1 MSISAHF
8 RLLRKKKKSLVKGEI
23 ELHLIRFLCRH
34 DSVSIDVG
42 ANKGNY
48 SLEMSKYS
56 SKVFCLEPNK
66 GFNKYLSKMP
76 KNCEVVNAA
85 VTSSENEKFLHA
97 PLIDGNAK
105 HNMAFISSNKN
116 VDNMKCLSQV
126 KTVKLDDYSEKNV
139 GMVKIDVEGGEMD
152 VLNSSR
158 KLIEKSSPNFLI
170 ESLNKEELL
179 NQISFFNSYEYV
191 ALKVIKDDIF
201 FVKDEHIFDKCRD
214 IDRNTIFIPSKISL

>member
-48 SLEMSKYS
+48 SLEMAKYS

-126 KTVKLDDYSEKNV
+126 KTVKLDDYSEENV

>member
-8 RLLRKKKKSLVKGEI
+8 RLLRKKKKSFDKGEI

-34 DSVSIDVG
+34 DSASIDVG
-42 ANKGNY
+42 ANKGIY
-48 SLEMSKYS
+48 SLEMSKFS
-56 SKVFCLEPNK
+56 SKVFCLEPNE

-85 VTSSENEKFLHA
+85 VTSSEDAKFLHA

-116 VDNMKCLSQV
+116 VENTKRLSQV
-126 KTVKLDDYSEKNV
+126 KTVKLDDYYEKNV

-152 VLNSSR
+152 VLNSSH
-158 KLIEKSSPNFLI
+158 KLIEKSAPNFLI
-170 ESLNKEELL
+170 ESLNKQELL

>member
-42 ANKGNY
+42 ANKGIY

-56 SKVFCLEPNK
+56 SKVFCLEPNE

-85 VTSSENEKFLHA
+85 VTSSEDAKFLHA

-116 VDNMKCLSQV
+116 VENTKRLSQV
-126 KTVKLDDYSEKNV
+126 KTIKLDDYSEKNV

-152 VLNSSR
+152 VLNSSH
-158 KLIEKSSPNFLI
+158 KLIEKSAPNFLI